1 MTVLVVSSRVHATRG
16 AQLSAFAREAGHDL
30 TLLTLPADPE
40 ARLTASECASIDLAF
55 FSGDLYPGSSRQ
67 FFSTVRKAPG
77 LKWLHVSNAGV
88 DHPIYAE
95 MQQRGAR
102 LTTSVGATAEPI
114 AQTAIA
120 GMLMLGR
127 GFPHWLA
134 GQQKKSWEPLRGA
147 AAPRDMRGQQVVVV
161 GRGHIGKNIARL
173 ASALGMKVT
182 GIRRSPKRDDDP
194 CDRVCPPSELRSLLP
209 QTDWLVLACPLTPE
223 TKNLVDA
230 EMLAALPKGSRLVN
244 IARGEVVDEPALI
257 ASLQSGHLGGAYLD
271 VFVKEPLPAESP
283 LWDLPNVIVTPHNSA
298 TSSGNE
304 ERVFQLFRDN
314 LGRWFRGEPLV
325 NEVAAP

>member
-16 AQLSAFAREAGHDL
+16 AELIAFARDAGHDL
-30 TLLTLPADPE
+30 TLLALPADPE
-40 ARLTASECASIDLAF
+40 GRLETAQCASIDLAF

-67 FFSTVRKAPG
+67 FFSTVRKAPH

-134 GQQKKSWEPLRGA
+134 GQRTKTWEPLRGA
-147 AAPRDMRGQQVVVV
+147 SAPRDMRGQHVVVV
-161 GRGHIGKNIARL
+161 GLGNIGKNIARL
-173 ASALGMKVT
+173 AQALGMKVT

-194 CDRVCPPSELRSLLP
+194 CDSVCPPSELRALLP
-209 QTDWLVLACPLTPE
+209 HTDWLVLACPLTPE
-223 TKNLVDA
+223 TKNLIDA
-230 EMLAALPKGSRLVN
+230 DALAALPKGARFVN
-244 IARGEVVDEPALI
+244 IARGEVVDEPALV
-257 ASLQSGHLGGAYLD
+257 AALQSGHLGGAYLD

-283 LWDLPNVIVTPHNSA
+283 LWDLPNVIVSPHNAA

-304 ERVFQLFRDN
+304 RRVFQIFRDN
-314 LGRWFRGEPLV
+314 LGRWFRGEPLL
-325 NEVAAP
+325 NEVPKP